1 MIEVFAAKVNLDK
14 GGLRGNNGKEYWIDR
29 GYQKMEDVLDRFL
42 RYVKIDTQS
51 EENGLHP
58 STKKQFDLARLLAK
72 ELTDMGASEVYL
84 DEEYCYVYAAV
95 PSNLPEG
102 RTAPRVGFLAHMD
115 TSNAVSGAGV
125 KPRVVTYTGE
135 DIDLSGDGKYILGKK
150 DFPFLEEFLGQELVV
165 SDGST
170 LLGADDK
177 AGVAEIMTMAEILLT
192 HTEIPHGKICICFTP
207 DEEVGAGVAKIDL
220 KRFGADFG
228 YTVDGGP
235 LGGME
240 YENFNAASGTLTV
253 YGRSSHPGS
262 AKGNMKNAILI
273 GMEFQNLLPVFEN
286 PMYTEGYE
294 GFFHLCD
301 FHGDVE
307 KATLSY
313 IIRDHDREKFAE
325 KKARFGAAAEYLN
338 GKYGAGTCRAEVKD
352 SYYNMKEV
360 ILPHMEIVDKAREAM
375 EDLGISPRVSP
386 IRGGTD
392 GAMLS
397 HMGLPC
403 PNLCTG
409 GMNFHGRYEFASV
422 PQMRKIAE
430 LLVKLA
436 EKHSQA

>member
-1 MIEVFAAKVNLDK
+1 
-14 GGLRGNNGKEYWIDR
+14 
-29 GYQKMEDVLDRFL
+29 MEDVLDRFL

-58 STKKQFDLARLLAK
+58 STKKQFDLARLLSE
-72 ELTDMGASEVYL
+72 ELRAMGASEVCQ
-84 DEEYCYVYAAV
+84 DEEYCYVYAV
-95 PSNLPEG
+95 IPSNLPEG
-102 RTAPRVGFLAHMD
+102 AAAPRVGFLAHMD

-125 KPRVVTYTGE
+125 KPRVVEFNGA
-135 DIDLSGDGKYILGKK
+135 DVDLGGDGKYILGLK
-150 DFPFLEEFLGQELVV
+150 DFPFLKDFIGQELVV
-165 SDGST
+165 GDGST

-177 AGVAEIMTMAEILLT
+177 AGVAEIMAMAEYLLS
-192 HTEIPHGKICICFTP
+192 HPEVKHGQISICFTP
-207 DEEVGAGVAKIDL
+207 DEEVGNGVAKIDL
-220 KRFGADFG
+220 DRFGADFG

-240 YENFNAASGTLTV
+240 YENFNAASGFLTV

-262 AKGNMKNAILI
+262 AKGSMKNAILI
-273 GMEFQNLLPVFEN
+273 GMEFQSLLPVFEN

-313 IIRDHDREKFAE
+313 IIRDHDRERFAE
-325 KKARFGAAAEYLN
+325 KKARFQAAADFLN
-338 GKYGAGTCRAEVKD
+338 GKYGAGTCEAAIKD
-352 SYYNMKEV
+352 SYYNMKEA
-360 ILPHMEIVDKAREAM
+360 ILPHMEIIDKAREAM
-375 EDLGISPRVSP
+375 EELGITPVVSP

-422 PQMRKIAE
+422 PQMRKIVE
-430 LLVKLA
+430 LLVRIA
-436 EKHSQA
+436 EKHAEA